1 MPRLRS
7 KAGHDDWIVYAAL
20 LPALLILVGLGVTAI
35 LAWHNPVLR
44 NAASPSA
51 SASPIP
57 GEEDYVQGLPRHVVV
72 KRAAP
77 KPPPA
82 LDDLLS
88 GP

>member
-7 KAGHDDWIVYAAL
+7 NAGYDDWIVYVAL

-51 SASPIP
+51 SPIA
-57 GEEDYVQGLPRHVVV
+57 GDEDYVQGLAKRVTV

-77 KPPPA
+77 EPPPA